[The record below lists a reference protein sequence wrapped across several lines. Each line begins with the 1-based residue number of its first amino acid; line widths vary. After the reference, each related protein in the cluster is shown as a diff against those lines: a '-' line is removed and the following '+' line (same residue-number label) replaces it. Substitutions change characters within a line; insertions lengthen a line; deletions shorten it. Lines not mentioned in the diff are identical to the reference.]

1 MQHEEHMSCPSCG
14 SICRIRAEHRGK
26 RVACSKCKQVFAVPP
41 SAPSPQAS
49 AAPARMPPAGY
60 QHPQYSTAS
69 AAAAMVK
76 TSDRKWKPSTF
87 VAFAMLGVTLLL
99 PVSMVAMAMLTVAT
113 SDRGQDVGDGMY
125 MRTNARGLPEMGY
138 HSDQD
143 AALGAAAL
151 ISGVCCPIVP
161 YVIVMLILGM
171 TYFAFRSAGA

>member
-1 MQHEEHMSCPSCG
+1 
-14 SICRIRAEHRGK
+14 
-26 RVACSKCKQVFAVPP
+26 
-41 SAPSPQAS
+41 
-49 AAPARMPPAGY
+49 
-60 QHPQYSTAS
+60 
-69 AAAAMVK
+69 MVK